1 MWQVTTTISLECRHS
16 DTRVY
21 YAFSKYIPLS
31 CFSHVGL
38 FATLRTVAHQAPLS
52 MGFSRQ
58 QYWSGLPVLA
68 PGHLPN
74 PGIKPMSPASPALAG
89 DSLPLSHLGSEKVEY
104 EEVNQ
109 WSCILSYFC
118 VTFMLQETS
127 SHQSYCSDL
136 YFLPYSLGWLHRH
149 LLGTC

>member
-1 MWQVTTTISLECRHS
+1 M
-16 DTRVY
+16 
-21 YAFSKYIPLS
+21 
-31 CFSHVGL
+31 
-38 FATLRTVAHQAPLS
+38 TLWTVAHQVPQS

-58 QYWSGLPVLA
+58 QYWSGLPFLA

-109 WSCILSYFC
+109 WSCILSSVLLSCCKRLRHTKAIAQIF
-118 VTFMLQETS
+118 TS
-127 SHQSYCSDL
+127 YPTVWAGCIGIFWEPARNADSQPSFPPDL
-136 YFLPYSLGWLHRH
+136 SLGDSHACGCLR
-149 LLGTC
+149 TEV